1 MAEISFAERMRTA
14 HVTRFQIV
22 RTARAQTLAEHLY
35 LVRVITM
42 EMCTQLNLTAIE
54 RQVAQEWA
62 LEHDVPE
69 VRTGDLATPV
79 KAAMREAVPHDDPI
93 RRIELSYSDSYSEL
107 YRSVKNNYPHIQA
120 MVKMADTLE
129 ASMFL
134 SIEGMGAH
142 AREVQVGLWTAFN
155 EQVFKA
161 AQAWPQ
167 FDWDLIY
174 KLGAKHA
181 GP

>member
-35 LVRVITM
+35 LVRVIVK
-42 EMCTQLNLTAIE
+42 EMCDRLELPLQE
-54 RQVAQEWA
+54 RMIAQEWA

-93 RRIELSYSDSYSEL
+93 RRIELSYSDSYAEL
-107 YRSVKNNYPHIQA
+107 YHHVKKEHPHIQA
-120 MVKMADTLE
+120 LVKMADTLE
-129 ASMFL
+129 AAMFL

-142 AREVQVGLWTAFN
+142 AREVQTGLWATFN
-155 EQVFKA
+155 QQVDA
-161 AQAWPQ
+161 ASRQWPELAWPK
-167 FDWDLIY
+167 IY
-174 KLGAKHA
+174 KLGTQSV
-181 GP
+181 GG